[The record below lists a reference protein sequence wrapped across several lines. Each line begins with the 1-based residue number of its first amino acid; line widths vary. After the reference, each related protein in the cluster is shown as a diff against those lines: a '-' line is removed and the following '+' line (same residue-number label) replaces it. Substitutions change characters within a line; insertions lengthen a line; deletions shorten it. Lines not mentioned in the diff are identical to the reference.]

1 MKLRIY
7 YFPNK
12 YSDSNSCQ
20 MLPCNE
26 IVLSERSKHSA
37 TTIAFFSAGDVDSS
51 ICCET

>member
-20 MLPCNE
+20 KLPCNE
-26 IVLSERSKHSA
+26 IVLSERSEHSA
-37 TTIAFFSAGDVDSS
+37 TTIAFLSAGDVGS